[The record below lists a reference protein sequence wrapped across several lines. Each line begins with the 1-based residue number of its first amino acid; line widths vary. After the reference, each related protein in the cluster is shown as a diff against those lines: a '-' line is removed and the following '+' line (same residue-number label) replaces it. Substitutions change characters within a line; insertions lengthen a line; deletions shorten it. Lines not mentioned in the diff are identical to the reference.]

1 MFCMG
6 VVAGQMIYVECVLHD
21 TADTGTCG
29 GEQINTRA
37 AAPAPT
43 TEKKKKQSISPSEV
57 KVGL

>member
-1 MFCMG
+1 MWSGFY
-6 VVAGQMIYVECVLHD
+6 MIN
-21 TADTGTCG
+21 ADTGTCG

-37 AAPAPT
+37 AAPVPT

>member
-1 MFCMG
+1 MWSGFY
-6 VVAGQMIYVECVLHD
+6 MI

-43 TEKKKKQSISPSEV
+43 TEKKKKQYVSTSES
-57 KVGL
+57 K